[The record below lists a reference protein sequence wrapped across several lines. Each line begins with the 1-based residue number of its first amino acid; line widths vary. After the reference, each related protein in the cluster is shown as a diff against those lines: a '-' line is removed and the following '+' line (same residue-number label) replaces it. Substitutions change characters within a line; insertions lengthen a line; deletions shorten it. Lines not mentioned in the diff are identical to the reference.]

1 VTDFDP
7 TTNRISFEMLVFEER
22 KALLEWPHGWEF
34 CSPGFDSWKECH
46 DPTWARATVYRG
58 KPAPVVVSWY
68 RNIEPQHGEFR
79 SRHFADLTASP
90 SRIAVLRIDICN
102 GVSTAH
108 LEEVK

>member
-1 VTDFDP
+1 MTFDP
-7 TTNRISFEMLVFEER
+7 TTNRIPFDLLTEDER
-22 KALLEWPHGWEF
+22 AALKAWPHGWEYF
-34 CSPGFDSWKECH
+34 GRWPNGWNLCDSPE
-46 DPTWARATVYRG
+46 WASVAVYRG

-68 RNIEPQHGEFR
+68 RNIEPQHGQTR

-108 LEEVK
+108 LEDME